1 MLSYKSRSDGVWR
14 YATLCYRANMGF
26 RTSSLIVVSMVAVAG
41 SASAADI
48 VRKPD
53 LSVWGHEGKFQGYS
67 AALPLDL
74 SSDSENAT
82 LTAKVAGAVDNPT
95 YDFNLNLAPK
105 VEKDQ
110 GPTPRSMA
118 LGASWNAREA
128 GVRSSM
134 SRLFGFGFMPKTN
147 YVSVS
152 VDMNAVAPIDMIKDT
167 TKRGM
172 PVTRANLR
180 SALTVDGRQIG
191 SIAVGG
197 GTTGDEGVAVSLTRP
212 FDIPAE
218 FTVSLRAADERVQDG
233 RVMVKLVR
241 ATW

>member
-1 MLSYKSRSDGVWR
+1 
-14 YATLCYRANMGF
+14 MGF
-26 RTSSLIVVSMVAVAG
+26 RTSSSLALVAVAALTAVI
-41 SASAADI
+41 ASPALAGDL

-53 LSVWGHEGKFQGYS
+53 LSVWGSDGRLQGYS
-67 AALPLDL
+67 AAQTLDL
-74 SSDSENAT
+74 SSDGENAT
-82 LTAKVAGAVDNPT
+82 LVAKVAGNLNSPT

-105 VEKDQ
+105 TDKDQ

-152 VDMNAVAPIDMIKDT
+152 VDMNAVAPIDV
-167 TKRGM
+167 TKRAAM

-180 SALTVDGRQIG
+180 SALTLEGRQIG
-191 SIAVGG
+191 SIAFGG
-197 GTTGDEGVAVSLTRP
+197 GTAGDEGVDVSLTRP

-218 FTVSLRAADERVQDG
+218 FTVSLRAIDERMQDS
-233 RVMVKLVR
+233 RVMIKLVK
-241 ATW
+241 ASW